1 MSEGQVI
8 PAITLQ
14 SYFSPVENQ
23 WCPGCGNFG
32 IVRAIKR
39 ALLELNLEP
48 HQVLFVSG
56 IGQAGKAPH
65 YLKCNHLNELHG
77 RALPAAIAAKIVN
90 PPLTVIAEGGDG
102 DGYGE
107 GGNHFIS
114 AMARNVSITY
124 LVHNNQVYG
133 LTKGQASP
141 TSDRGFVTKTTPAGA
156 WDPLNPMALAIAANA
171 SFVARSYSA
180 DTEHLSNIIKK
191 ALQHKGFSLVD
202 IFQPCV
208 TYNHINTYQFYQTHL
223 YKLEDDKS
231 YDPSNR
237 VAAFQKAL
245 EWGDKIPIG
254 LFYQVDRPVFEE
266 NLKAASGVPLVKQK
280 LDPMA
285 FEKMLD
291 EFA

>member
-1 MSEGQVI
+1 MSEGQVT

-191 ALQHKGFSLVD
+191 ALQHKGFSLID

-285 FEKMLD
+285 FKKMLD